1 MQHFDLPTIGAG
13 LPVAE
18 ALGRFATAAERGAVV
33 VQAPPGTGKTTLIPP
48 AVSEMVS
55 GTVLVTQPRRVAVR
69 AAARRLAQLSG
80 TQLGREVGYT
90 VRGDRKVSAA
100 TVVEFV
106 TPGVLLRR
114 LLRDP
119 ELPGVAAVVLDEVH
133 ERQLDT
139 DLALGMLADLRQLR
153 EDLLVVAMSAT
164 VDAPKF
170 AALLGD
176 GHSAAPVVDT
186 PAVLHPLAVLWR
198 PAPGPRLGA
207 FGVEKSLLTHIA
219 DVSIEAL
226 GSAAGDILVF
236 LPGAREVDAV
246 VGELRR
252 RVGGGAAGDGVA
264 GGRAAGGGGVEV
276 LPLHGGLSPAE
287 QDRAV
292 SGADTARAAGAGK
305 GAGRRIIVATDI
317 AESSLT
323 VPGVRAVVD
332 AGLSRQPRL
341 DLMRGMSG
349 LVTVSEA
356 RSSGE
361 QRAGRAARQGPGQVF
376 RCFSESEW
384 TRFPAHITP
393 EVAAAD
399 LTEAALLLACWGTPR
414 GTGLQ
419 LVDPLPAAAT
429 DAAEQVL
436 RALAAIDDD
445 GAATDVGQQIA
456 AMPTSPRLAR
466 ALLVSAP
473 EVGVRRAAEVVACLS
488 LDTRHDG
495 GDLGRTLAALR
506 RGSHP
511 ATKQW
516 RRDTERLEKIAVHSN
531 VTKPNVT
538 APNAAAPNH
547 AHTAANADAL
557 VVAAAWPD
565 RLARQR
571 GASNEYLLA
580 SGTGAALPPDT
591 GLSGQPWLAV
601 ADVTR
606 AAGKA
611 GGTSGAIIRAAI
623 AISKDD
629 ALAAGAVLRSDEVS
643 ADYING
649 KIRGFRRSALGAI
662 ELGRVTVTPTPAA
675 AHAAVQRALTTVGL
689 GTDDSGGS
697 LRRPGDKSA
706 ASGQV
711 SGLFRFNAEA
721 ETFRRR
727 LALLHNQ
734 LGEPWPAVDTAS
746 LIDAAELWLGPEL
759 DAVARGADPKKF
771 SMLTA
776 LQRLLPWPEA
786 ARLDELAPE
795 RLEVASGSTVRLHY
809 PPIDEPDGQPVCAV
823 KLQECFGWAE
833 SPTVADRRV
842 PIVFHLLSPA
852 GRDLAVTADLASF
865 WETGYPQVRAEMRG
879 RYPKHPWPE
888 DPWSAEATVR
898 VKHPKR
904 R

>member
-1 MQHFDLPTIGAG
+1 MHHFDLPTIGAG

-18 ALGRFATAAERGAVV
+18 ALGRFCSAAERGAVV

-48 AVSEMVS
+48 AVSEMVA
-55 GTVLVTQPRRVAVR
+55 GAGKVIVTQPRRVAVR

-80 TQLGREVGYT
+80 TQLGQAVGYS

-139 DLALGMLADLRQLR
+139 DLVLGMLAELRELR
-153 EDLLVVAMSAT
+153 EDLLLVAMSAT

-176 GHSAAPVVDT
+176 DQGPAPVVDT
-186 PAVLHPLAVLWR
+186 PAVLHPLKVLWR
-198 PAPGPRLGA
+198 PARGPRLGP
-207 FGVEKSLLTHIA
+207 FGVERDFLAHVAHVAVEAVGGGSG
-219 DVSIEAL
+219 DV
-226 GSAAGDILVF
+226 LVF
-236 LPGAREVDAV
+236 VPGAREVDTVVQQIQQQLRGTTDGTAV
-246 VGELRR
+246 
-252 RVGGGAAGDGVA
+252 D
-264 GGRAAGGGGVEV
+264 V
-276 LPLHGGLSPAE
+276 LPLHGGLKPAD

-292 SGADTARAAGAGK
+292 SGGDGVSEGSGDSTR
-305 GAGRRIIVATDI
+305 RRIIVATDI

-323 VPGVRAVVD
+323 VPGVRTVVD

-341 DLMRGMSG
+341 DIMRGMSG

-361 QRAGRAARQGPGQVF
+361 QRAGRAARLEPGKVF

-393 EVAAAD
+393 EVATAD
-399 LTEAALLLACWGTPR
+399 LTEAALLLACWGAPR
-414 GTGLQ
+414 GEGLK
-419 LVDPLPAAAT
+419 LIDPLPVAAA
-429 DAAEQVL
+429 DAAEKVL
-436 RALAAIDDD
+436 FALDAVDEE
-445 GAATDVGQQIA
+445 GAVTDTGRRIAT
-456 AMPTSPRLAR
+456 MPASPRLAR

-473 EVGVRRAAEVVACLS
+473 EVGSQRAAEVVACLS

-506 RGSHP
+506 RGNHP
-511 ATKQW
+511 AVGAW
-516 RRDTERLEKIAVHSN
+516 RADIKRLQHLVEQA
-531 VTKPNVT
+531 TGT
-538 APNAAAPNH
+538 GAAD
-547 AHTAANADAL
+547 ADAL

-565 RLARQR
+565 RLARRR
-571 GASNEYLLA
+571 GNSHSNSSAQNGAEYLLA
-580 SGTGAALPPDT
+580 SGTGAALPPDSALT
-591 GLSGQPWLAV
+591 GQPWLAV

-606 AAGKA
+606 AAGRA

-623 AISKDD
+623 AITEED
-629 ALAAGAVLRSDEVS
+629 ALALGHALRTDEVTAEYTGS
-643 ADYING
+643 
-649 KIRGFRRSALGAI
+649 KIRGFRRTALGAI
-662 ELGRVTVTPTPAA
+662 ELARTAATSTPAA
-675 AHAAVQRALTTVGL
+675 AMAAVQKALATDGL
-689 GTDDSGGS
+689 GTDDSGES
-697 LRRPGDKSA
+697 MRRPGDKSA

-711 SGLFRFNAEA
+711 TGLFRFTPEA

-727 LALLHNQ
+727 LALLHAH
-734 LGEPWPAVDTAS
+734 LGAPWPAVDTTS
-746 LIDAAELWLGPEL
+746 LIDDAESWLGPEL
-759 DAVARGADPKKF
+759 TEVASGADPKKF
-771 SMLTA
+771 NMLEA

-786 ARLDELAPE
+786 ARLAELAPE
-795 RLEVASGSTVRLHY
+795 KLEVASGSKIRLHY
-809 PPIDEPDGQPVCAV
+809 PPVSETDGRPVCAV

-833 SPTVADRRV
+833 SPTVADGRV

-865 WETGYPQVRAEMRG
+865 WETAYPQVRAEMRG

-888 DPWSAEATVR
+888 DPWSAEATQR
-898 VKHPKR
+898 VKHPKKR
-904 R
+904 

>member
-18 ALGRFATAAERGAVV
+18 ALGRFASAAERGAVV

-139 DLALGMLADLRQLR
+139 DIALGMLADLRQLR

-207 FGVEKSLLTHIA
+207 FGVEKSFLTHIA
-219 DVSIEAL
+219 DVSTEAL
-226 GSAAGDILVF
+226 ESAAGDILVF

-252 RVGGGAAGDGVA
+252 RVGGGD
-264 GGRAAGGGGVEV
+264 VEV
-276 LPLHGGLSPAE
+276 LPLHGGLTPAQ

-292 SGADTARAAGAGK
+292 SGGSA
-305 GAGRRIIVATDI
+305 AGRRIIVATDI

-323 VPGVRAVVD
+323 VPGVRTVVD

-384 TRFPAHITP
+384 TRFPTHITP

-414 GTGLQ
+414 GAGLR
-419 LVDPLPAAAT
+419 LIDPLPTAAA
-429 DAAEQVL
+429 DAAEKVL
-436 RALAAIDDD
+436 RALSAIDDD
-445 GAATDVGQQIA
+445 GAATEMGHQIA

-473 EVGVRRAAEVVACLS
+473 EVGVRTAAEVVACLS

-495 GDLGRTLAALR
+495 GDLGRTLSALR
-506 RGSHP
+506 RGAHS

-516 RRDTERLEKIAVHSN
+516 RRDTERLEKIAQRTN
-531 VTKPNVT
+531 VTKPT
-538 APNAAAPNH
+538 GAHSTTDSITAAAN
-547 AHTAANADAL
+547 TDAL

-565 RLARQR
+565 RLAQQR
-571 GASNEYLLA
+571 GTSTEYLLA
-580 SGTGAALPPDT
+580 SGTGAALPPDS

-611 GGTSGAIIRAAI
+611 GGASGAIIRAAI
-623 AISKDD
+623 VISEDD
-629 ALAAGAVLRSDEVS
+629 ALAAGAALHTDEVS
-643 ADYING
+643 ADYSGG
-649 KIRGFRRSALGAI
+649 KIRGYRRSALGAI

-675 AHAAVQRALTTVGL
+675 AQAAVQRALTTVGL
-689 GTDDSGGS
+689 GTDDSGDS
-697 LRRPGDKSA
+697 LRRPGDKAA

-711 SGLFRFNAEA
+711 TGMFRFSAEA
-721 ETFRRR
+721 ETLRRR
-727 LALLHNQ
+727 IALLHNQ
-734 LGEPWPAVDTAS
+734 LGAPWPAVDSAS
-746 LIDAAELWLGPEL
+746 LIAAADLWLGPEL
-759 DAVARGADPKKF
+759 DAVARGTDPKKF
-771 SMLTA
+771 PMLTA

-833 SPTVADRRV
+833 SPTVADGRV